1 MSKFSDNFS
10 NHGKQPSVNPY
21 SPQPQNTSTS
31 KSSTDPNGEW
41 HKSYLNSAILKAY
54 FRLLPI
60 LFVCY
65 IIAYID
71 RNNVA
76 IAKLTMEEDMPTF
89 DASVFG
95 FGGGIFF
102 LGYFLLEIPG
112 SLIVERWSAR
122 KWICRIMV
130 TWGFMAALT
139 AFVKTPTHFYTVR
152 FLLGMAEAGFFPGVI
167 VYLSH
172 WFPQKE
178 RARAIS
184 YFLIASPIAMII
196 GPAISQFFIDYGRT
210 IVDAQTGEITKIPD
224 LLGLKGWQWIYIIW
238 GIPAVVFGLY
248 VLVGL
253 TDKPSQA
260 NWLTDE
266 EKAALEGEMAREKAM
281 HKAGGHMSLLQ
292 ALSSPRVLLLS
303 FAYFGI
309 VTANYGIELFL
320 PSVIKNWYPELQP
333 SRIAQLGMIPSLLV
347 IPGQLFIGWSSDKMQ
362 ERRWHSVIPVVIGA
376 LFLVLVTFTQG
387 YLWATIFCFTIA
399 ATGMKSYM
407 PAFWALPSLFLT
419 STAAAGSVGMINS
432 IGNLGGFLGPYVMGA
447 VQTNFDS
454 YTYGLLFLALTS
466 TLSAALICC
475 LPLRRPL
482 PTDVDD

>member
-1 MSKFSDNFS
+1 
-10 NHGKQPSVNPY
+10 
-21 SPQPQNTSTS
+21 
-31 KSSTDPNGEW
+31 
-41 HKSYLNSAILKAY
+41 
-54 FRLLPI
+54 
-60 LFVCY
+60 
-65 IIAYID
+65 
-71 RNNVA
+71 
-76 IAKLTMEEDMPTF
+76 
-89 DASVFG
+89 
-95 FGGGIFF
+95 
-102 LGYFLLEIPG
+102 
-112 SLIVERWSAR
+112 
-122 KWICRIMV
+122 
-130 TWGFMAALT
+130 
-139 AFVKTPTHFYTVR
+139 
-152 FLLGMAEAGFFPGVI
+152 
-167 VYLSH
+167 
-172 WFPQKE
+172 
-178 RARAIS
+178 
-184 YFLIASPIAMII
+184 
-196 GPAISQFFIDYGRT
+196 
-210 IVDAQTGEITKIPD
+210 
-224 LLGLKGWQWIYIIW
+224 
-238 GIPAVVFGLY
+238 
-248 VLVGL
+248 
-253 TDKPSQA
+253 
-260 NWLTDE
+260 
-266 EKAALEGEMAREKAM
+266 
-281 HKAGGHMSLLQ
+281 MSLLQ

-303 FAYFGI
+303 LAYFGI

-320 PSVIKNWYPELQP
+320 PSVIKNWYPELEP